1 MTENDV
7 ARVWA
12 RASRDPVFKAREVFG
27 WWPWSKQRE
36 ILWSVRN
43 HPRTAVPSA
52 HGLGKTAT
60 AARCVLDFATEG
72 PCRVITTAPIWSQV
86 EELLWAEIG
95 VAYRD
100 SKIPIGGELLKTKLT
115 FDRDWFAVG
124 FSTDEAE
131 RFAGHHAPRLLLV
144 VDEASGVDEKIY
156 VAAKGFLT
164 ASAGARV
171 LLIGNPTR
179 PAGTFYRACR
189 EQSPYNVIQMSAY
202 DSPNITGE
210 KVPPEVAAALPTMQW
225 IEEMEEEYGRDSPE
239 FRVRVMGQFATT
251 IGRTYF
257 NTRHID
263 TADELATDP
272 IHTGKIVGDPIR
284 GSRGQVRFVPVLA
297 FNDPT
302 TVLYELRNDD
312 HKYVIFADVAGA
324 GIPLDE
330 EEMRPTDK
338 RDDASCATVLD
349 LDTGRIVAVF
359 HARLTEEAYALELA
373 RLGYLYGEAEIAVE
387 ATGGY
392 GQLTIGNLLRTY
404 RYPRLF
410 RREKVDSM
418 TGRKSSVYGWDTSTT
433 TRPAMLNALRQ
444 AMQTNP
450 AAIRSRDLLDE
461 MRVFVWNSRGTKAQ
475 AQSGSHDDRVMS
487 AAGACLLREIRSLTT
502 IKTPASKP
510 RASLSARAVRGF
522 DQQAAEQAPIIL
534 RKRTLTVS
542 QRATQNVG
550 AS

>member
-1 MTENDV
+1 MESDEV
-7 ARVWA
+7 ARIWA
-12 RASRDPVFKAREVFG
+12 RASRDPVFKAREVFD

-43 HPRTAVPSA
+43 HARTAVPSA

-60 AARCVLDFATEG
+60 AARCVLDFVTEG

-144 VDEASGVDEKIY
+144 VDEASGVSEAIY
-156 VAAKGFLT
+156 IAAKGFLT
-164 ASAGARV
+164 ASQGARV

-179 PAGTFYRACR
+179 PAGTFFRACR

-210 KVPPEVAAALPTMQW
+210 KVPAAVAAALPTMQW

-251 IGRTYF
+251 LGRTFF
-257 NTRHID
+257 NQQHID
-263 TADELATDP
+263 TADELARDP
-272 IHTGKIVGDPIR
+272 LYTGRLTGDPTR
-284 GSRGQVRFVPVLA
+284 GSRDNVRFLHGLA
-297 FNDPT
+297 DPSVT
-302 TVLYELRNDD
+302 LYELRNDD
-312 HKYVIFADVAGA
+312 HRYVIFADVAGA
-324 GIPLDE
+324 GIPVDE

-349 LDTGRIVAVF
+349 LDTGNIVAVF
-359 HARLTEEAYALELA
+359 HARLTEEKYALELA
-373 RLGYLYGEAEIAVE
+373 RLGYLYNEAEIAVE

-404 RYPRLF
+404 RYPKLF
-410 RREKVDSM
+410 RREKVDTM

-450 AAIRSRDLLDE
+450 AGIRSRDLLDE
-461 MRVFVWNSRGTKAQ
+461 MRVFVWNDRGTKAS
-475 AQSGSHDDRVMS
+475 AQSGSHDDRVLS
-487 AAGACLLREIRSLTT
+487 AAGAHLLREIRSLTT
-502 IKTPASKP
+502 IKSPITKP
-510 RASLSARAVRGF
+510 KAPLSARAVDGYSSR
-522 DQQAAEQAPIIL
+522 DAEPPPIIQ
-534 RKRTLTVS
+534 RKRRLTVA

-550 AS
+550 AP